1 MKTFFIILYVLY
13 STNIVMAQYDTIIF
27 KSEKNRYEQI
37 AQERLV
43 NLYKQEKN
51 GNTPFF
57 GLLETN
63 RIYVSPSMFLSS
75 KYVLNQLKII
85 SIPILGWNQQSY
97 KSGDKLETL
106 IAFKQD
112 FLFQMVFVVT
122 KEDNLKVG
130 AFEIFDSYN
139 EENRKKDSINNVP
152 FSLHG
157 SPVMSDNKKIEKKIH
172 TYILENPNVFV
183 FMIRDLHGYWAV
195 IEGELVK
202 LVYKGCKIKGE
213 PGSEFVCKRYGQEFI
228 NDAITDSIRTGYRY
242 LGYPDCKVN
251 ESIKID
257 IKN

>member
-1 MKTFFIILYVLY
+1 MKATVLNLIL
-13 STNIVMAQYDTIIF
+13 IVCSNLLMAQQDKIYFNYD
-27 KSEKNRYEQI
+27 KYGYKHV
-37 AQERLV
+37 AKERFV
-43 NLYKQEKN
+43 NLYSKEKSSN
-51 GNTPFF
+51 VPVFSTT
-57 GLLETN
+57 LLSN
-63 RIYVSPSMFLSS
+63 
-75 KYVLNQLKII
+75 KYKVEELDFI

-97 KSGDKLETL
+97 KCGDNLEPL

-139 EENRKKDSINNVP
+139 EENRKKDSINNVQ

-157 SPVMSDNKKIEKKIH
+157 RPVMSDNKKIEKEIH

-183 FMIRDLHGYWAV
+183 FMIRGLHGYWAV

-202 LVYKGCKIKGE
+202 LVFKGCKITGE
-213 PGSEFVCKRYGQEFI
+213 PSSEFVCKQYGQEFI
-228 NDAITDSIRTGYRY
+228 NDAITDSFRTGYRY
-242 LGYPDCKVN
+242 LGCPDCKVN
-251 ESIKID
+251 ETIKID